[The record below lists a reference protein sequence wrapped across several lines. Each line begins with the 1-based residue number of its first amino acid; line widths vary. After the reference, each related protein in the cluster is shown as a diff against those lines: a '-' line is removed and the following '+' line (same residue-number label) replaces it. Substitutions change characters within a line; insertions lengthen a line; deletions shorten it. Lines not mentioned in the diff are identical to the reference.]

1 MDKQPPQIGVGQP
14 DGLCFML
21 YQLRDDLGELIYGME
36 TGTSTRRQVVAAA
49 KNHLTW
55 VLQELSDESESE

>member
-1 MDKQPPQIGVGQP
+1 MDKQPPQIGIGQA

-21 YQLRDDLGELIYGME
+21 YQLRDDLGELIYSVE

-55 VLQELSDESESE
+55 VLKELSDETESE